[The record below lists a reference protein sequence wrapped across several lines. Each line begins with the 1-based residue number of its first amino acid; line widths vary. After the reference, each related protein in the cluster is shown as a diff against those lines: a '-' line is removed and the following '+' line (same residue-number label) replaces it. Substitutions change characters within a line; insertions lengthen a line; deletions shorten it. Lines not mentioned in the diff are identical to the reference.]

1 MIYKKYVIQEG
12 DTLQSIS
19 QVLTGDASNW
29 YTIAQYNSLE
39 YPYINRLN
47 DLKYNVSGVA
57 QPGDILTIPVSSS
70 DTEID
75 EGKINK
81 EQRNKITELILG
93 RDLNIVSDT
102 SDIESRGTTDETLS
116 LTSTNNNISIVG
128 GYENLRQALL
138 MRLNTPKGTLIL
150 HPEYGNNFS
159 DILGM
164 PNTRDNV
171 DKLKVMVEQTIRQDE
186 RVENVE
192 VSLAS
197 VTEDVVT
204 LELLIYPINFSEQL
218 SLYLTTNDTSIELNY

>member
-1 MIYKKYVIQEG
+1 MIYKKYVVQEG

-19 QVLTGDASNW
+19 QILTGDASNW

-47 DLKYNVSGVA
+47 DLKYNVGGVA

-75 EGKINK
+75 DGKINK

-192 VSLAS
+192 VNLAS
-197 VTEDVVT
+197 VTEGCSNLRVAYLSYKLFRTTIT
-204 LELLIYPINFSEQL
+204 L
-218 SLYLTTNDTSIELNY
+218 LNYKWYKYRT